1 MHLVLMLKCYN
12 DEIPYKYILANKC
25 RRPVARKCYN
35 YVHCK
40 KCSWHYSF
48 FCQIDFNFGPVEL
61 NLVSNGNAFVKLV
74 SLTLKSDKNLKSSE
88 TTQLSGSILFS
99 HMDLHMSN
107 TLKSHHIYKPV
118 IINIT
123 TSQKIRHI

>member
-1 MHLVLMLKCYN
+1 MT
-12 DEIPYKYILANKC
+12 KYLINIFWQINVEDLWQGNVIIMSIVKNVRGIIL
-25 RRPVARKCYN
+25 
-35 YVHCK
+35 
-40 KCSWHYSF
+40 F